1 MDPVRIAMN
10 PGTYVA
16 DEVVDVGDV
25 VVVVVAVVPL
35 SAAWRILSNV
45 LPRLLMSLLP
55 LSWW

>member
-1 MDPVRIAMN
+1 MN